1 MKVLLIG
8 YGSIGKRHFDIL
20 SDFDEV
26 DSIHV
31 VTKQNID
38 NVKTFK
44 SLKDIEDINVY
55 DYFIIANETSKHYE
69 QLDYVC
75 KYTTNKNILVEK
87 PLFDKEYTLESCDNN
102 VFVAYN
108 LRFHPLLQKLK
119 EILKDE
125 DVYYAN
131 VLAGQY
137 LPTWRPD
144 QDYRESYSAKLS
156 QGGGVLRDL
165 SHELDYINWLFGD
178 MTIIS
183 SINTKI
189 SDLEIESDDIF
200 TALGKTDKGTLIN
213 VTMDYISKM
222 PLRKIMIHT
231 KTNTIEVDIITN
243 TIDLFDINGTK
254 RTLVLDTVER
264 DFTYRA
270 MHKSVFDKN
279 NDFLCHLKDGLRIV
293 KQIDKV
299 AFRNKIHYN
308 NKIIYI
314 DSLNHLLNTKY
325 NINLNYLNGGLG
337 YLEIKKENFSRIQF
351 ANTLLNAYKEKSSK
365 MISFGSIDYQNNLLP
380 LEERKL
386 KVNEINTNL
395 YGYNIEDPLY
405 TLEIKAF
412 IYKIH
417 SYLTY
422 SSEADSVKL
431 LKLQSYIILS
441 DIDNINILFNDLI
454 DGFTDKLEAFSTN
467 NKDFSYFFHILN
479 FAVSIFSLLKDASN
493 SLMETKGE
501 LIDIKNFNN
510 FFTAISKFV
519 QITDFNQAQVINIE
533 TKLSNI
539 FINYTFY
546 ASYYKNMHKHNQYF
560 ESIHKIFG
568 SKLIDVLST
577 LSHGAYINTDCAYNK
592 ILIHENQINTD
603 LLKTE
608 FNFSILYKQLKL
620 KSFQYQD
627 ISHLCK
633 TYIENRDSIRKSETI
648 TSVLDTLR
656 MLLENSEYFQ
666 TFIREIT
673 EIFENKDNLRNIKF
687 KSGSILISSY
697 IKMGKHKKA
706 KQILFSMLDEIAC
719 KNPSEALSYI
729 NFMDSL
735 SILIDNRETVYS
747 LYYTYIFTPLYKG
760 SITASKINI
769 LMKMQSKLSKIYNFL
784 VLKEIY
790 STKLN
795 VPINDLSNQLVLIN
809 PYSDMNNYYSP
820 IHIYK
825 KILDLNIPIINL
837 QNSEIYFFNETDD
850 DISHLSFDNDSI
862 IEIPK
867 HWNEL
872 FCEWDVSFDEKKVLC
887 NGTNMYQTFFETVAR
902 AQKKFSIDWE
912 SGISKYYFKLFQRR
926 TDRNA
931 YLYEQILNKF
941 PNKSIKFIVSMYHY
955 TPWSYYYSRFLQNNN
970 PKKESL
976 IQINAA
982 YENYTV
988 DVKNNTFASISAL
1001 NLTHNKKSRAVC
1013 FGSSESFSSWVD
1025 TKIDGYKLKYKP
1037 TAIDDTLY
1045 NDEEWKQKI
1054 NIAKKEDKTI
1064 VCILGK
1070 LLYDLCVPYMGGTF
1084 QNFKEWAITTNSF
1097 VLNNKDIF
1105 LIVKPHPHEEL
1116 YSVSNV
1122 VHESFLDWFDKSEN
1136 IYKMGHCEV
1145 GLDKVLPF
1153 VDTFLLWNG
1162 TSVLEIAQERK
1173 HLIVCDDWAKN
1184 DYPIG
1189 LYQPRNINEY
1199 FEAIKNYKDWDRD
1212 SEIAIQ
1218 RAKYAELYK
1227 QYLSSREFT
1236 VRNVGVVRSSTNV
1249 NWNIPYLES
1258 NKVIEEMDNPTENWS
1273 KIIDKV
1279 FEV

>member
-38 NVKTFK
+38 NLKTYK
-44 SLKDIEDINVY
+44 GLKDIEDINTY
-55 DYFIIANETSKHYE
+55 DYFIIATETSKHYD

-75 KYTTNKNILVEK
+75 KHTTDKNILVEK
-87 PLFDKEYTLESCDNN
+87 PLFDKEYTLKNCDNN

-119 EILKDE
+119 TILKDE

-131 VLAGQY
+131 ILAGQY

-144 QDYRESYSAKLS
+144 KDYRESYSAKLS
-156 QGGGVLRDL
+156 LGGGVLRDL
-165 SHELDYINWLFGD
+165 SHELDYINWIFGD
-178 MTIIS
+178 ITVIS

-200 TALGKTDKGTLIN
+200 TALAKTNSGTIIN
-213 VTMDYISKM
+213 VTMDYISKT
-222 PLRKIMIHT
+222 PIRRLTVHT
-231 KTNTIEVDIITN
+231 KKQTIEANFITN

-254 RTLVLDTVER
+254 RTLVLDTVGR
-264 DFTYRA
+264 DFTYKA

-293 KQIDKV
+293 KKIGKV
-299 AFRNKIHYN
+299 SFRNIVHYN

-325 NINLNYLNGGLG
+325 NINLNYLSPGLS
-337 YLEIKKENFSRIQF
+337 YLEIKKEHFSRIQF
-351 ANTLLNAYKEKSSK
+351 ANTLVNAYKERSSK
-365 MISFGSIDYQNNLLP
+365 IISFGSIDYQNNLLP

-386 KVNEINTNL
+386 EVNGINTSL
-395 YGYNIEDPLY
+395 YGDGIEDPLY
-405 TLEIKAF
+405 ALEIKAF
-412 IYKIH
+412 MYKIH

-454 DGFTDKLEAFSTN
+454 NDFTVKLEAFSTN

-479 FAVSIFSLLKDASN
+479 FSVNIFSLLKDASN

-510 FFTAISKFV
+510 FFTAISKYV
-519 QITDFNQAQVINIE
+519 QATDFNQVQIINIE
-533 TKLSNI
+533 KKLSNI
-539 FINYTFY
+539 FINYTWY

-568 SKLIDVLST
+568 INLIDVLST
-577 LSHGAYINTDCAYNK
+577 FSYRAYINTDCEYNK
-592 ILIHENQINTD
+592 IFIHENQINTN

-608 FNFSILYKQLKL
+608 FNFSILHKQLKL
-620 KSFQYQD
+620 KNLQYQD

-633 TYIENRDSIRKSETI
+633 TYIENHDSIRKSETLSSI
-648 TSVLDTLR
+648 LDTLR

-666 TFIREIT
+666 TFILEIT
-673 EIFENKDNLRNIKF
+673 EIFENKDNPRHIKF

-706 KQILFSMLDEIAC
+706 KQILFILLDEIGC

-735 SILIDNRETVYS
+735 SILVDNKETVYS

-760 SITASKINI
+760 SITVSKINI
-769 LMKMQSKLSKIYNFL
+769 LMKAQSKLSKIYNFL
-784 VLKEIY
+784 VLRKIY
-790 STKLN
+790 SAKLN
-795 VPINDLSNQLVLIN
+795 ISINDLSNQLVLIN
-809 PYSDMNNYYSP
+809 PYTDMNNYYSP

-837 QNSEIYFFNETDD
+837 QNSEIAFFNKRDY
-850 DISHLSFDNDSI
+850 DIPYLSFDNDSI

-872 FCEWDVSFDEKKVLC
+872 FCEWYVSFDKKKILC
-887 NGTNMYQTFFETVAR
+887 NGTNMYQTFFETIAR

-912 SGISKYYFKLFQRR
+912 SSVSKYYFKLFQRR
-926 TDRNA
+926 VDRNA
-931 YLYEQILNKF
+931 YLYEQVLNKF

-976 IQINAA
+976 IQVNAA

-988 DVKNNTFASISAL
+988 DVKTNTFSSISTL

-1013 FGSSESFSSWVD
+1013 FGSSESFSLWAD
-1025 TKIDGYKLKYKP
+1025 AKINQYKLKYDP
-1037 TAIDDTLY
+1037 TPIDDKLY
-1045 NDEEWKQKI
+1045 DDEEWKQKI
-1054 NIAKKEDKTI
+1054 NIAKKEGKTV

-1084 QNFKEWAITTNSF
+1084 QNFKEWATTTNSF

-1105 LIVKPHPHEEL
+1105 LIVKPHPHERL

-1136 IYKMGHCEV
+1136 IYKMAHYEA
-1145 GLDKVLPF
+1145 GLDKILPF

-1162 TSVLEIAQERK
+1162 TSVIDIAKERK
-1173 HLIVCDDWAKN
+1173 HFIVCDDWAQN

-1189 LYQPRNINEY
+1189 LYQPKNKNEY
-1199 FEAIKNYKDWDRD
+1199 FEAIKNYKNWDKN
-1212 SEIAIQ
+1212 SAIAIE
-1218 RAKYAELYK
+1218 RAKYAELYS
-1227 QYLSSREFT
+1227 QYLSSKKFT
-1236 VRNVGVVRSSTNV
+1236 VQNIGVIRSSTNV
-1249 NWNIPYLES
+1249 NWNIPYLEPK
-1258 NKVIEEMDNPTENWS
+1258 KVISEMDNPKEDWS
-1273 KIIDKV
+1273 KLVKKI
-1279 FEV
+1279 FEI